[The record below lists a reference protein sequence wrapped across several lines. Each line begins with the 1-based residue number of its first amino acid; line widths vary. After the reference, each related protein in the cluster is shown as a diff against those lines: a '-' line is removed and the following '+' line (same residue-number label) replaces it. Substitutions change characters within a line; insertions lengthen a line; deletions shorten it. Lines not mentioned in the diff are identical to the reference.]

1 MTLQNRV
8 LPDSRIVALANYR
21 GMLMGNRGC
30 LHDDQRQLARQ
41 TCAVKRWILCVTEFK
56 GRRRTPMTP
65 GLYTELF
72 FLDEATGLA
81 AGHRPCFECRRT
93 DAQRFK
99 AAWIAG
105 NPQFGLPADCSID
118 QLDRHLHADRR
129 SVASESQLTASD
141 LGELPSGVIVADET
155 GDSFYLHKDQ
165 RLHRWTET
173 GYQPTE
179 QAQPSRRWRVVTPST
194 TVNAIRA
201 GYSPTIH
208 SSIDKV
214 SELPLISTV
223 DAVV

>member
-30 LHDDQRQLARQ
+30 LHDDQQQLVRQ
-41 TCAVKRWILCVTEFK
+41 TSAVKRWILCVTEFK

-65 GLYTELF
+65 RLYTELF

-81 AGHRPCFECRRT
+81 AGHRPCFECRRA

-105 NPQFGLPADCSID
+105 NPQFGLPADSSID
-118 QLDRHLHADRR
+118 RLDRHLHTDRCRLAD
-129 SVASESQLTASD
+129 EHKLTAAD
-141 LGELPSGVIVADET
+141 LGELPSGVIVAEGTD
-155 GDSFYLHKDQ
+155 GSFYLLMDQ

-173 GYQPTE
+173 GYQPAE
-179 QAQPSRRWRVVTPST
+179 QAQPSQPWRVVTPPT
-194 TVNAIRA
+194 TVNAIRS

-208 SSIDKV
+208 PSIDKV
-214 SELPLISTV
+214 CEPEHSV
-223 DAVV
+223 